1 MSIEKFITDMLNID
15 PNMIESI
22 ESIQT
27 SDDSENILIKLKPSD
42 HPTCSYCGQPLVS
55 NGFYRK
61 KLIHSTLINRKCTIF
76 FYRRRYICHNCECTF
91 SSKGDNVT
99 HETKINILKDL
110 KEPSMTYSLAARRNH
125 VSVTKVQQIFDKH
138 VSIPRKTIPEA
149 LSIDEHYFPSSD
161 FDSLYICILMDFK
174 DGTIIDILPDRKK
187 SFLGNYFGTIRNQT
201 LNEKTGKSELSRVKY
216 VSIDLYEP
224 YKEIAEIYFRN
235 AIICADS
242 FHVLEELDNTP
253 QYNKRFRRYM
263 NYRDMMNL
271 LFNRFPDL
279 RKAYE
284 LKESYIHFN
293 ETASSKDA
301 AEKLADQIAAFSDCE
316 IEEYVEFYNL
326 LVNWSQE
333 IINSFTVVG
342 SKRINNSYIESRNN
356 QIEKLFINA
365 NGFMNFKRTRN
376 RILYCLN
383 KKDTYK
389 L

>member
-1 MSIEKFITDMLNID
+1 
-15 PNMIESI
+15 
-22 ESIQT
+22 
-27 SDDSENILIKLKPSD
+27 
-42 HPTCSYCGQPLVS
+42 
-55 NGFYRK
+55 
-61 KLIHSTLINRKCTIF
+61 
-76 FYRRRYICHNCECTF
+76 
-91 SSKGDNVT
+91 
-99 HETKINILKDL
+99 
-110 KEPSMTYSLAARRNH
+110 
-125 VSVTKVQQIFDKH
+125 
-138 VSIPRKTIPEA
+138 
-149 LSIDEHYFPSSD
+149 
-161 FDSLYICILMDFK
+161 
-174 DGTIIDILPDRKK
+174 
-187 SFLGNYFGTIRNQT
+187 
-201 LNEKTGKSELSRVKY
+201 
-216 VSIDLYEP
+216 
-224 YKEIAEIYFRN
+224 
-235 AIICADS
+235 
-242 FHVLEELDNTP
+242 
-253 QYNKRFRRYM
+253 M